1 MLILPGVVPAS
12 DIKDLS
18 SHTAANATSDRKEQL
33 ATVTHPAAHV
43 EDMRDQG
50 DSGTPVEQAL
60 LDRGD
65 AGTAGALSSTEA
77 TTTAEGNSHVQEGRG
92 RTE

>member
-1 MLILPGVVPAS
+1 MVGEVEARPTS
-12 DIKDLS
+12 DIKALP
-18 SHTAANATSDRKEQL
+18 SHTPAKDTTDRKEQL

-60 LDRGD
+60 LDG
-65 AGTAGALSSTEA
+65 GEA
-77 TTTAEGNSHVQEGRG
+77 
-92 RTE
+92 

>member
-1 MLILPGVVPAS
+1 
-12 DIKDLS
+12 LS
-18 SHTAANATSDRKEQL
+18 SHTPAKATSDRKEQL

-60 LDRGD
+60 LGRGD
-65 AGTAGALSSTEA
+65 AGTAGALSSTESLKM
-77 TTTAEGNSHVQEGRG
+77 NRLLSSD
-92 RTE
+92 

>member
-1 MLILPGVVPAS
+1 LVSPLGVRIAS
-12 DIKDLS
+12 DIKVLP
-18 SHTAANATSDRKEQL
+18 SHTPVEATADRKEQL

-60 LDRGD
+60 LDG
-65 AGTAGALSSTEA
+65 GEA
-77 TTTAEGNSHVQEGRG
+77 
-92 RTE
+92 